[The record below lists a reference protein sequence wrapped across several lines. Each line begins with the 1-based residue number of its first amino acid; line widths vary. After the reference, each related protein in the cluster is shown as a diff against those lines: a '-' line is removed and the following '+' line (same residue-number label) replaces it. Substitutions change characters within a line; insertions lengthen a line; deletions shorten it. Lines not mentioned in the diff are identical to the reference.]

1 MVLLGIII
9 VILVCIGIA
18 KLIDNAEKREEGRKL
33 AAADPQQ
40 RGLYGG
46 IGSGS
51 LYHTMDTVSI
61 KREKVARTSTQAE
74 RDDDDEEQRKK
85 RSRAYPDPLMPI
97 VPLYVD
103 IPNTGY
109 IAAGDPVG
117 SELHFSGFGGGE
129 SGGSGAGG
137 SYSES
142 GSSSSSSGSSY
153 SDSGSSYSD
162 SGSSSSDCS
171 SSSSD

>member
-46 IGSGS
+46 IGSG
-51 LYHTMDTVSI
+51 YNIIDSI
-61 KREKVARTSTQAE
+61 SGRSYRTSSKAE

>member
-1 MVLLGIII
+1 MILLGIII

-18 KLIDNAEKREEGRKL
+18 KLIDNAEKREMGRKL
-33 AAADPQQ
+33 AADDPQQ
-40 RGLYGG
+40 RGIYGG
-46 IGSGS
+46 LSGGYN
-51 LYHTMDTVSI
+51 LHDSI
-61 KREKVARTSTQAE
+61 SSRSYRTSSKAE